1 MTATNREGIYEA
13 TLQAARSIAGESSAI
28 RVLVAEEAL
37 EDFTV
42 VAAEGGTEE
51 IIGRTIS
58 LSTLRDW
65 KRDRLRSH
73 RSYEVPISEA
83 ELAGPLALPE
93 ESAFLL
99 NGPLFMKDELRGLL
113 VVGST
118 SPLPKENRDTLEA
131 LTSQVAL
138 ALDSAALTEDLL
150 RQQTEARFRSL
161 VQNST
166 DVVMVVDADSTV
178 RYVSPSVEGVFGY
191 DPAEL
196 EGTKLTGLIHPD
208 DKTPVLQFLTATSRE
223 GGVPTTLIESRMR
236 HRDDF
241 WLHIETLRTDLM
253 HDPNVKGIV
262 LNSRDVSERK
272 AFEEQLAHQAFH
284 DSITGLANR
293 ALFRDRVEHALERL
307 TRTDLPMSVLFMD
320 LDDFKTINDSLGHAA
335 GDRLLG
341 EVGERL
347 RTCLR
352 TPDTAARLG
361 GDEFAIL
368 LEDGGEGVGAADVA
382 VRILKALDAPFQLD
396 GKEVFVRASIG
407 IASSGVDGTIGPE
420 GAEELLRNADVAMYI
435 AKEAGKNRYQVFEPK
450 MHDTAL
456 RRLELKADL
465 QRAVDNEEFVLFFQ
479 PVIHLASGEIEGF
492 EALVRWNH
500 PTRGLVMPLDF
511 IPLAEETGL
520 IVPIGS
526 WVLAEA
532 CRSGQELQSAGTE
545 ERPLH
550 MAVNLSAKQL
560 QRPGIVQET
569 AQVLL
574 DSGLPPERLVLE
586 ITESV
591 MMQDMVLSNER
602 LTQLGVLGV
611 KIAVDDFGTGI
622 LVPELHPAL
631 PRGHPQGGQVL
642 RRRRQR
648 RRRGVGADRRDHR
661 ARGHPQPPPRGRGDR
676 ACRPAGE
683 APRAQLRARAGLL
696 LLGTAPV
703 RGCPG
708 APAESADPRQQR
720 RGADDVALR
729 RPRLIRGPGGL
740 RVARPGLRVASIGRT
755 GGPPARV
762 PGSRR
767 LSGGRCQP
775 SEERCSRPT

>member
-1 MTATNREGIYEA
+1 MPVTRP
-13 TLQAARSIAGESSAI
+13 SSP
-28 RVLVAEEAL
+28 E
-37 EDFTV
+37 
-42 VAAEGGTEE
+42 
-51 IIGRTIS
+51 
-58 LSTLRDW
+58 
-65 KRDRLRSH
+65 
-73 RSYEVPISEA
+73 
-83 ELAGPLALPE
+83 PLGLPE
-93 ESAFLL
+93 ECTFLL
-99 NGPLFMKDELRGLL
+99 SGPLFMKDELRGLL

-118 SPLPKENRDTLEA
+118 SPLPRENRDTLEA

-191 DPAEL
+191 DPSEL

-208 DKTPVLQFLTATSRE
+208 DKAPVLQFLTATSRE

-307 TRTDLPMSVLFMD
+307 TRSDLPMSVLFMD

-382 VRILKALDAPFQLD
+382 DRILKALDAPFQLD

-407 IASSGVDGTIGPE
+407 IASSGANGTIGPE

-465 QRAVDNEEFVLFFQ
+465 QRAVDNEEFVLHYQ
-479 PVIHLASGEIEGF
+479 PVIHLASGEIDGF

-532 CRSGQELQSAGTE
+532 CRSGQELQPAGTD

-550 MAVNLSAKQL
+550 MAVNLSARQL

-611 KIAVDDFGTGI
+611 KIAVDDFGTGYSSLNYIRRFPVDI
-622 LVPELHPAL
+622 LKVDKSFVDGVSE
-631 PRGHPQGGQVL
+631 GG
-642 RRRRQR
+642 
-648 RRRGVGADRRDHR
+648 
-661 ARGHPQPPPRGRGDR
+661 
-676 ACRPAGE
+676 E
-683 APRAQLRARAGLL
+683 
-696 LLGTAPV
+696 
-703 RGCPG
+703 
-708 APAESADPRQQR
+708 ESALTAAIIELAGILNLRPVAEGIERADQLEKLLELKCELGQGYYFSEPLTFEGAQELLRNR
-720 RGADDVALR
+720 RIL
-729 RPRLIRGPGGL
+729 
-740 RVARPGLRVASIGRT
+740 ASRDAELT
-755 GGPPARV
+755 
-762 PGSRR
+762 
-767 LSGGRCQP
+767 
-775 SEERCSRPT
+775 T